1 VSKRFGAHAALREI
15 DLVVEPGECLVLQ
28 LAAPLEL
35 YRRPATRFAATFVGS
50 PAINLWPAVVRPRG
64 ERPQRGVSRNAAG
77 APSCVP
83 YPTMAPASLMATAAS
98 STQPLPAGR
107 RSLRS

>member
-1 VSKRFGAHAALREI
+1 MQVRFERVSKKLRRARGVARVRAV
-15 DLVVEPGECLVLQ
+15 LEPGECLVLQ

-64 ERPQRGVSRNAAG
+64 
-77 APSCVP
+77 
-83 YPTMAPASLMATAAS
+83 
-98 STQPLPAGR
+98 
-107 RSLRS
+107 